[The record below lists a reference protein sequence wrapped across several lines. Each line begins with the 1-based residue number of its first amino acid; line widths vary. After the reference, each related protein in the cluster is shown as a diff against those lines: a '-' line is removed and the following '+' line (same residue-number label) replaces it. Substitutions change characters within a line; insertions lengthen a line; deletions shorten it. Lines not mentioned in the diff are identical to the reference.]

1 VPPKARAREWASLA
15 EAFYGSRRRYLLD
28 QQKFRVRRIHDIE
41 REIAR
46 LELLPSNEGR
56 TGAINRLRKQLEQL
70 RA

>member
-1 VPPKARAREWASLA
+1 MLA
-15 EAFYGSRRRYLLD
+15 EPFYDARRRYFLGQHEL
-28 QQKFRVRRIHDIE
+28 RVRRVHDTE

-56 TGAINRLRKQLEQL
+56 TDAIKRLRKQLEQL